1 MKDNIISINLGTETA
16 PIVQEVR
23 GKDYIEYG
31 TDNWKNLYPQFLID
45 LYYNSSTNAAIINAT
60 AELISAEDI
69 VIDDED
75 DRNLDALVKLK
86 QFMANANSNES
97 LHEVIKK
104 CAFDFKLQGG
114 FALNIIW
121 SRDRTQIAEIYHIPM
136 EKIRVERPDE
146 MGKVNGYYVSAD
158 WSNTRQNKPYR
169 VPAFNVNDRTS
180 PNQILYTGLYSPNMN
195 AYYTPDYLAGNNWS
209 LIDQKVAEF
218 HLNNINS
225 GFSGSYAFN
234 FANGVP
240 TQEERLEIE
249 RRLSAKFQGSENAGK
264 VIVTFSDDNT
274 RTPQITPIQ
283 TSDLDKQYLALQELL
298 VQNILTAHRVTSP
311 MLMGIKNETGL
322 GSNVDELNSAAN
334 YYLNTVVK
342 PFQDHIVKILR
353 NLFRVNNM
361 DMPISFVQ
369 LKPITLEFTSEDL
382 KAVMEQDEIREEL
395 GLPPLNE
402 NVEVREDFAK
412 VGTMVTDGVELPLFE
427 TKEEAEAE
435 AKKIGCSGSHTH
447 TQDGKEYFMPCESH
461 DQIKESLSK
470 CNCKE
475 EFITPNPCQ
484 PGYEAIGTKIKDGRK
499 VPNCVPVNAKKEFS
513 EFTELKKFI
522 DECGQDIDGEWE
534 MIDEEIVDGEHQDF
548 DFEKTMND
556 HVNEKIELA
565 STGTAR
571 PNARSEQDGVNKS
584 FNDYYK
590 VRYVYTEDEFLV
602 NKTGQQRE
610 FCRLMMSANKIY
622 RKEDIIRLNT
632 IAVNPGWGP
641 RGANTYSIWLAD
653 QHDNCCNSLKTNKL
667 EMYKGGGNC
676 QHFWLR
682 RIYKTSLRN
691 AKNKIND
698 SQIIGYTK
706 ARSEGFTAEKNDNL
720 VARPPKRMRNNGF
733 LEPR

>member
-60 AELISAEDI
+60 ADLISAEDI
-69 VIDDED
+69 VIDNED

-86 QFMANANSNES
+86 QFMASANSNES

-136 EKIRVERPDE
+136 EKIRVEKPDA

-195 AYYTPDYLAGNNWS
+195 AYFTPDYLAGNNWS

-283 TSDLDKQYLALQELL
+283 TSDLDKQFLTLQELL
-298 VQNILTAHRVTSP
+298 VSNILTAHRVTSP
-311 MLMGIKNETGL
+311 LLMGIRDSGGGL
-322 GSNVDELNSAAN
+322 GSNVDEINSAAN
-334 YYLNTVVK
+334 YFLNTVCK
-342 PFQDHIVKILR
+342 PYQSHIIKVLR
-353 NLFRVNNM
+353 KLFRVNNM

-402 NVEVREDFAK
+402 NVEVRQDFAK
-412 VGTMVTDGVELPLFE
+412 VGSMVTEGKDGEIDLPLYDSI
-427 TKEEAEAE
+427 EEAEAE
-435 AKKIGCSGSHTH
+435 AEKLGCKGHHVHTL
-447 TQDGKEYFMPCESH
+447 DGKEVYMPCEDH
-461 DQIKESLSK
+461 EQIKQITNLK
-470 CNCKE
+470 DCNCKE

-484 PGYEAIGTKIKDGRK
+484 PGYEAIGTKIKDGRE
-499 VPNCVPVNAKKEFS
+499 VPNCVPVNAKKELS
-513 EFTELKKFI
+513 ELTELDKFI
-522 DECGQDIDGEWE
+522 KEYGEEIPEEWE

-602 NKTGQQRE
+602 NKTGQQRN
-610 FCRLMMSANKIY
+610 FCRKMVAANKIY
-622 RKEDIIRLNT
+622 RKEDIMRMGKMT
-632 IAVNPGWGP
+632 VNDYYYSERQGKNIGWGP
-641 RGANTYSIWLAD
+641 RGALQYSIWL
-653 QHDNCCNSLKTNKL
+653 
-667 EMYKGGGNC
+667 YKGGGNC

-691 AKNKIND
+691 AKNKISD

-720 VARPPKRMRNNGF
+720 VARPPKRMANNGF
-733 LEPR
+733 LN